1 MINSELAQA
10 FERAADLLEIDGA
23 DAFRVNSFRKAA
35 RSIHDS
41 TEDIASVIA
50 ASGTVSL
57 PGVGKSTLER
67 IKQYLVG
74 RTFDTL
80 AELERKFPS
89 GLPRLLEIP
98 GLGPKK
104 VAAIYHTLQVKDLAE
119 LKRAIADGRLATLPG
134 FGQASIRKIA
144 DGIDFLERTAGRAAA
159 GEALPI
165 AEALAAHV
173 RAMPGVE
180 QAAVAGSLRR
190 GAETVG
196 DVDLLCIA
204 DDGESVTHAFCR
216 LTDVR
221 RVLAEGG
228 TKASVTVLIEGQREL
243 QVDLRVVPRGSF
255 GAALQYFTGSKAH
268 NVRLR
273 ELASRRGLR
282 LNEYGLYEGET
293 QVAGTSEE
301 EIYESLGLV
310 CPPPELRED
319 RGEFAAGVSY
329 KQLLSLEHIRGDL
342 HMHTVASDGRFTAEE
357 MAAAAGARGYEYIA
371 ICDHSKS
378 SVIANGLSVERME
391 QQIAFLR
398 RLGNRLD
405 GIALLVG
412 CECDI
417 LPDGSLDYPDDILAQ
432 CDWVVASI
440 HSAMG
445 PGGSGKLSP
454 TERTIAAIENRYVC
468 AIGHPTGRLI
478 NRRPAMELDMG
489 RIVELAA
496 SNGTCLEVNASWQ
509 RLDLKDQHA
518 RQALEAGVLLTINT
532 DAHHVD
538 QLDGIRFGV
547 ATARRAGALKD
558 QVINTMSLAELR
570 ARVAVKRDRR

>member
-1 MINSELAQA
+1 M
-10 FERAADLLEIDGA
+10 
-23 DAFRVNSFRKAA
+23 
-35 RSIHDS
+35 
-41 TEDIASVIA
+41 
-50 ASGTVSL
+50 
-57 PGVGKSTLER
+57 
-67 IKQYLVG
+67 
-74 RTFDTL
+74 
-80 AELERKFPS
+80 
-89 GLPRLLEIP
+89 
-98 GLGPKK
+98 
-104 VAAIYHTLQVKDLAE
+104 
-119 LKRAIADGRLATLPG
+119 
-134 FGQASIRKIA
+134 
-144 DGIDFLERTAGRAAA
+144 
-159 GEALPI
+159 
-165 AEALAAHV
+165 
-173 RAMPGVE
+173 
-180 QAAVAGSLRR
+180 
-190 GAETVG
+190 
-196 DVDLLCIA
+196 
-204 DDGESVTHAFCR
+204 THAFCR